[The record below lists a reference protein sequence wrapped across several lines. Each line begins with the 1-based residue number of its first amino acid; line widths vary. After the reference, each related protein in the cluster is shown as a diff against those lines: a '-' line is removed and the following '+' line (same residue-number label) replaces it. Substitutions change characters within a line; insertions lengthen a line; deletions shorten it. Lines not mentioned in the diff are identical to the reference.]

1 MDTSNKFK
9 DRIIVLARSNQNTV
23 IKCYSNDYYTKRV
36 STFLQ

>member
-23 IKCYSNDYYTKRV
+23 IKYYSNDY
-36 STFLQ
+36 